1 MTSRTIPTTT
11 SDISAGWLTSTL
23 REFGT
28 LPADVS
34 VASVQGEVLPS
45 GVGFMGEVGRLRVAY
60 SGECSAPESIIAKI
74 PTQNET
80 VRGMLAAANIF
91 EREARFYADVCPL
104 VPAVSGKAY
113 GIAVDKANEDYL
125 LLIEDLSPY
134 RMGDQLSG
142 LGVDDAYAAL
152 KAAASL
158 HAAFW
163 KSPKLDSLSWM
174 PACNSA
180 GMKIGEHVYAQS
192 LDPFKQIFGHAIE
205 PEHET
210 LIDRFGPNSPQ
221 LLDRLAAMP
230 TTVSHFDYR
239 LDNLFFGDNETVKMI
254 DFQTSSQG
262 GFAYD
267 VGYLLSQ
274 SMTIEDR
281 RKHEDDLLKAYHEA
295 LVHGG
300 VSGYSLDQLRAD
312 YRVGVL
318 YGWIIPVFA
327 VGSLDVSSDR
337 AMALW
342 TEVIKRAQA
351 AMSDHE
357 VTDLMTV

>member
-11 SDISAGWLTSTL
+11 GDIAPDWLTATL

-28 LPADVS
+28 IPGNVS
-34 VASVQGEVLPS
+34 VASVNGEVLPS
-45 GVGFMGEVGRLRVAY
+45 GVGFMGEVGRLRVTY
-60 SGECSAPESIIAKI
+60 SAPCSAPESLIAKI

-80 VRGMLAAANIF
+80 IRAMLAAANIF
-91 EREARFYADVCPL
+91 EREARFYADVCPV
-104 VPAVSGKAY
+104 VPTVTGHAY
-113 GIAVDKANEDYL
+113 GIAADKANEDYL

-134 RMGDQLSG
+134 RMGDQLTG

-152 KAAASL
+152 KAAALL
-158 HAAFW
+158 HATFW
-163 KSPKLDSLSWM
+163 QSPKLDALSWM

-205 PEHET
+205 PEHES

-221 LLDRLAAMP
+221 LLDRLGAMP

-281 RKHEDDLLKAYHEA
+281 RTHEDDLLMAYHEA
-295 LVHGG
+295 LVTGG
-300 VSGYSLDQLRAD
+300 VSGYSLDQLRSD

-327 VGSLDVSSDR
+327 VGSLDVSSER

-342 TEVIKRAQA
+342 TEVIQRAQA
-351 AMSDHE
+351 ALSDHH
-357 VTDLMTV
+357 VVDLLTV